1 MSETTYDGAY
11 LPSVYQNAYQYS
23 EITTKAIVYKNSDA
37 TFGSLMGQSAD
48 DNNKVIAWNNDYG
61 WTLTDMATASG
72 GFNWK
77 GSSSYDGLMYN
88 NGSSYK
94 NIDMDQAVGVNYA
107 ITYNADSSFAAIP
120 LNDLATEAALETLAT
135 EGKYVVNRD
144 ASGNWTYTPIDNYI
158 VDQTL
163 ATSSEAYVYVKDASG
178 NNSFVRATPV
188 NVYGQDL
195 SGKAVYVNA
204 NSEWDGIVLPTVS
217 GTNTQTFYHM
227 TASTDASGTVTYS
240 YTEVIDATSVS
251 GFNFQSALTAD
262 QVINSGAEVA
272 MTTEVTNF
280 VANVNYTID
289 ATFDIYVS
297 DITMLA
303 DASFVGENIYAKL
316 PLLTVKNGS
325 GDSAVT
331 VGTYVIKPNQPFQT
345 VHVNKVFDDLT
356 TAPMLYVTV
365 DYRGVPASATDFIKY
380 MNGSLTATA
389 TPCGSHDHSH
399 TPEQEQPEQP

>member
-1 MSETTYDGAY
+1 MSETGEPTVYDGAY

-23 EITTKAIVYKNSDA
+23 EITTKAIVYKDSNSSFASLIGSTTTDA
-37 TFGSLMGQSAD
+37 
-48 DNNKVIAWNNDYG
+48 DNNKVITWNNNDG

-77 GSSSYDGLMYN
+77 GSYEYNGLMIN
-88 NGSSYK
+88 NGSSFK
-94 NIDMDQAVGVNYA
+94 NIEMDTAENTTYA
-107 ITYNADSSFAAIP
+107 INSGDGSSFTAIP
-120 LNDLATEAALETLAT
+120 LNNLATASALTSLT
-135 EGKYVVNRD
+135 SDGNYVINK
-144 ASGNWTYTPIDNYI
+144 AGNVWTYASIPDYI
-158 VDQTL
+158 SDPTALTQDL
-163 ATSSEAYVYVKDASG
+163 AYVYV
-178 NNSFVRATPV
+178 NNGTSNEFVRPTPT
-188 NVYGQDL
+188 NVYGQNL

-262 QVINSGAEVA
+262 QAINSGDEVA

-289 ATFDIYVS
+289 ATFDIYVN

-325 GDSAVT
+325 GASAVT

-345 VHVNKVFDDLT
+345 VHVNKVFDDLA

-399 TPEQEQPEQP
+399 TPEQP